1 MTHPNILEFEQRR
14 ARERQAATQAKPGER
29 VGDRSL
35 STDHNLDAGRTNER
49 LAVKAGVG
57 SATIQRAIKVRKQG
71 APEVQKAVESGGGSS
86 NER

>member
-1 MTHPNILEFEQRR
+1 MTHPNILEFEQRK
-14 ARERQAATQAKPGER
+14 ARERQGART
-29 VGDRSL
+29 DLTSL
-35 STDHNLDAGRTNER
+35 SADHEVKDSGRTNER

>member
-14 ARERQAATQAKPGER
+14 ARERQAAALRHGSAAPLAPTGAN
-29 VGDRSL
+29 GDE
-35 STDHNLDAGRTNER
+35 HGRTR
-49 LAVKAGVG
+49 DKLAAKSGV
-57 SATIQRAIKVRKQG
+57 SAQTINRAIKVRKQG